1 MRQTAD
7 LPDLAVRAPGDGQ
20 VILAGAPGRLRGQLH
35 VTNTGPQP
43 SRLQRFAVLGHDLP
57 VQPGPG
63 QVGARLSPDAG
74 TEVTASLEL
83 AADTPPGEYHAT
95 LDVAGHQVEAVLH
108 VSPEPAVDLTPS
120 RVFLDAGGAG
130 VRLVLQ
136 NTGNVHLQVAPTARA
151 RLTRDPDLTALPID
165 RPARLPDDATAGPD
179 AVLRITGPLDLA
191 PGETHVV
198 DAEVEVDGEV
208 DPERRY
214 LALLPV
220 ATGTLRVVVNPRVAA
235 PQPKPTTSATPRR
248 PRKTAAPRRN
258 HA

>member
-1 MRQTAD
+1 MRQPAD

-57 VQPGPG
+57 AQPGPG

-165 RPARLPDDATAGPD
+165 RPARLPDDTAGPD

-198 DAEVEVDGEV
+198 DAEVEVDGEL